1 MDIGI
6 DLGTSRTRLFIDKK
20 GKVLDEASVA
30 AYNVAENR
38 IIAVGDEAYAMLGK
52 TPDSI
57 SAEFPIK
64 DSVIDQSL
72 LVEDMLNILIKQVYT
87 GKIIMP
93 RVVSSIPGDIT
104 EVEKRA
110 VVNAISSFGV
120 RRVYL
125 IENIKA
131 AAMGAGADIMN
142 PYGTMVVNL
151 GAGTSSV
158 GVLSLGGIAMSKTV
172 KTGGNKMDDDIVKY
186 MRREHGLVIGN
197 PMAEKCKRTIG
208 RLIPI
213 EKEVGFRVKGRD
225 SLSGLPRFVDVTATE
240 IMKVLL
246 DTAKEIITTIKDVIE
261 ETPPEL
267 VGDIYTDGIILTGGL
282 AKLEGFDK
290 LISDVLDI
298 KVKIAN
304 NPEDCVILGCGKA
317 IDYIVEVEKNTKNDI
332 NPLMAAY

>member
-131 AAMGAGADIMN
+131 AAMGAGADIMGAH
-142 PYGTMVVNL
+142 GTMVVNL
-151 GAGTSSV
+151 GAGTCCA

-208 RLIPI
+208 RLVPI

-225 SLSGLPRFVDVTATE
+225 ALSGLPRFVDVTATE
-240 IMKVLL
+240 IMRVLM
-246 DTAKEIITTIKDVIE
+246 DTAKEIVSIIKDVIE

-267 VGDIYTDGIILTGGL
+267 VGDIYTDGIILTGAL
-282 AKLEGFDK
+282 AKLEGFDT

-298 KVKIAN
+298 RVTLASE
-304 NPEDCVILGCGKA
+304 PEDCVILGCGKA
-317 IDYIVEVEKNTKNDI
+317 IDYIAEVEKNVKNDI

>member
-1 MDIGI
+1 MDIAI
-6 DLGTSRTRLFIDKK
+6 DLGTSRTRLFIEKK

-30 AYNVAENR
+30 AYNVAEND
-38 IIAVGDEAYAMLGK
+38 IIAVGDEAYSMLGK

-93 RVVSSIPGDIT
+93 RVVAQIPGDIT

-125 IENIKA
+125 IENTKV
-131 AAMGAGADIMN
+131 AAMGAGADIMGAH
-142 PYGTMVVNL
+142 GTMVVNL
-151 GAGTSSV
+151 GAGTCSA
-158 GVLSLGGIAMSKTV
+158 GVLSLGGIAVSKTI

-225 SLSGLPRFVDVTATE
+225 ALTGLPRFVDVTATE
-240 IMKVLL
+240 VMKVLTE
-246 DTAKEIITTIKDVIE
+246 TAVEIITMIKDVIE

-282 AKLEGFDK
+282 AKIEGFDK
-290 LISDVLDI
+290 LIQDSLDI
-298 KVKIAN
+298 KVKTADA
-304 NPEDCVILGCGKA
+304 PEDCVILGCGQA
-317 IDYIVEVEKNTKNDI
+317 IEYIAEVERNIKNDF